1 MKIKKLLA
9 GFLAA
14 GIFAV
19 SYDCFS
25 GVSAAEETAAA
36 SSGITTNSIAGWP
49 QGPEITST
57 AAVIMEDSTN
67 TVLYAK
73 NADQQLYPGGTVKV
87 MTTLLALENTPAY
100 RSGHHDGHRSFRRN
114 GRRSEYFRP
123 AGRGIYH

>member
-14 GIFAV
+14 GISLSLMTV
-19 SYDCFS
+19 SP
-25 GVSAAEETAAA
+25 VSAAEETAAA

-57 AAVIMEDSTN
+57 AAVVMEDSTD

-73 NADQQLYPGGTVKV
+73 NADQQLFPGYSVAPV
-87 MTTLLALENTPAY
+87 
-100 RSGHHDGHRSFRRN
+100 
-114 GRRSEYFRP
+114 
-123 AGRGIYH
+123 

>member
-14 GIFAV
+14 GISLSLMTV
-19 SYDCFS
+19 SP
-25 GVSAAEETAAA
+25 VSAAEETAAAA

-73 NADQQLYPGGTVKV
+73 NADQQLYPGGTVKEWPRYNRNPF
-87 MTTLLALENTPAY
+87 ENM
-100 RSGHHDGHRSFRRN
+100 HRV
-114 GRRSEYFRP
+114 ELQD
-123 AGRGIYH
+123 

>member
-14 GIFAV
+14 GISLSLMTV
-19 SYDCFS
+19 SP
-25 GVSAAEETAAA
+25 VSAAEETAAAA

-73 NADQQLYPGGTVKV
+73 NADLIIPANGTIKE
-87 MTTLLALENTPAY
+87 TLKLILEK
-100 RSGHHDGHRSFRRN
+100 
-114 GRRSEYFRP
+114 
-123 AGRGIYH
+123 IK